1 MCTYGRHRRGLGTI
15 VGAAFALLIFISSYS
30 LYIFMIQSQST
41 YQAVLSDV
49 SRRDQEKSEEL
60 VDLMKITTAPLNLL
74 KINLINTGPLPI
86 HFTYIGVFDKTAS
99 PETQNYYAVDLF
111 ASPGENFTYTSPTI
125 AIDASRRYQIQMVTE
140 RGNLFTASYPHPTFL
155 DAGQTIALMQ
165 TFFVKATGDLT
176 ISYPSIQRAYRTS
189 SQTTGFTFLRVWE
202 VDRSQNLIWRFNVT
216 NNGNFT
222 YILDAKTQ
230 LRFIRTGSSTQ
241 TLFYIV
247 YNQGTYV
254 IPVIRTYGPS
264 PYVVT
269 IGPGQTQT
277 LYFAVDLEGGDP
289 TKGVRAVSMG
299 TIREYIGFVSVFDST
314 MSLGQTITFLSIV
327 AV

>member
-1 MCTYGRHRRGLGTI
+1 
-15 VGAAFALLIFISSYS
+15 
-30 LYIFMIQSQST
+30 
-41 YQAVLSDV
+41 V

-60 VDLMKITTAPLNLL
+60 IDLMKITTAPPNLL

-86 HFTYIGVFDKTAS
+86 HFTYIGVFDETAS
-99 PETQNYYAVDLF
+99 PESQNYYAVDLF

-140 RGNLFTASYPHPTFL
+140 RGNLFTASYPYPTFL
-155 DAGQTIALMQ
+155 DAGQTIVLMQ
-165 TFFVKATGDLT
+165 TFFVKASGDLT
-176 ISYPSIQRAYRTS
+176 ISYTSIQRAYRTS
-189 SQTTGFTFLRVWE
+189 SQTTGFNFLRVWE

-230 LRFIRTGSSTQ
+230 IHLIKSGSSTQ

-254 IPVIRTYGPS
+254 TPEIRTYGPN

-277 LYFAVDLEGGDP
+277 LYFAVNQAGGDP

-299 TIREYIGFVSVFDST
+299 ATGEYMGFVSFFDST

>member
-1 MCTYGRHRRGLGTI
+1 
-15 VGAAFALLIFISSYS
+15 
-30 LYIFMIQSQST
+30 
-41 YQAVLSDV
+41 
-49 SRRDQEKSEEL
+49 
-60 VDLMKITTAPLNLL
+60 
-74 KINLINTGPLPI
+74 
-86 HFTYIGVFDKTAS
+86 
-99 PETQNYYAVDLF
+99 
-111 ASPGENFTYTSPTI
+111 
-125 AIDASRRYQIQMVTE
+125 
-140 RGNLFTASYPHPTFL
+140 
-155 DAGQTIALMQ
+155 
-165 TFFVKATGDLT
+165 
-176 ISYPSIQRAYRTS
+176 
-189 SQTTGFTFLRVWE
+189 LRVWE

-241 TLFYIV
+241 ILFYIV

-254 IPVIRTYGPS
+254 EPVIITYGPS

-277 LYFAVDLEGGDP
+277 LYFAVNLEGGDP
-289 TKGVRAVSMG
+289 TKGVRAVNMG